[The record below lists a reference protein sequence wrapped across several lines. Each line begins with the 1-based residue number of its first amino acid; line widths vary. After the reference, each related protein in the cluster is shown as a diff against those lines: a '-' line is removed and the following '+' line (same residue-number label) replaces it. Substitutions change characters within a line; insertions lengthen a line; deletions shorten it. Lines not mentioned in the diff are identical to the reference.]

1 MAYLIEDLSLHFI
14 SINIIIINKNLS
26 DLQIIGNLGI

>member
-1 MAYLIEDLSLHFI
+1 MAYLIGDLSLHFI
-14 SINIIIINKNLS
+14 SINIIIINKNLP